1 MTEEIEAAWGFGS
14 VNDEH
19 ELGHAQTYRIGAVA
33 RLTGIPPD
41 TLRVWERRY
50 AVVTPIRSEAGTR
63 LYAAGDVHRLSLIKR
78 LVDHGD
84 AISHV
89 AGLGLDSLRER
100 VRGMSGAVLEPADRR
115 PCRVVVLGETLP
127 ALMRIREL
135 DQSADGGSPN
145 PVNVVGLFS
154 DEGQF
159 CRAAPGLSAD
169 IVVLE
174 QPTVHEDDVRR
185 IVNLVAA
192 AGAGLG
198 MLVYNFAARG
208 VIERLEARRVIAK
221 RAPVDA
227 AELRRWCMS
236 LHAAALELSPPPEL
250 LADVELGG
258 PVPPRRFDSA
268 ALTRI
273 AAASPTVRCECP
285 HHLVQLVSSLAA
297 FERYS
302 QECEDRNDDDAALH
316 AYLHVAT
323 AQARALLEV
332 ALARVLEAEGIE
344 V

>member
-1 MTEEIEAAWGFGS
+1 MSEETE
-14 VNDEH
+14 V
-19 ELGHAQTYRIGAVA
+19 GHAQTYRIGAVA

-63 LYAAGDVHRLSLIKR
+63 LYAAEDVHRLSLIKR
-78 LVDHGD
+78 LVDNGD

-89 AGLGLDSLRER
+89 AGLELSQLRER
-100 VRGMSGAVLEPADRR
+100 VRGVSGAVLETPERR

-127 ALMRIREL
+127 AVLRL
-135 DQSADGGSPN
+135 GSAEQAVDEDRPD
-145 PVNVVGLFS
+145 PVQIVGLYT

-159 CRAAPGLSAD
+159 RRVAPGLRAD
-169 IVVLE
+169 VAVLE
-174 QPTVHEDDVRR
+174 MPTVHEDDVRR
-185 IVNLVAA
+185 IADLVTV

-208 VIERLEARRVIAK
+208 VVERLESRRIVAK
-221 RAPVDA
+221 RAPMDA
-227 AELRRWCMS
+227 PELRRWCMS
-236 LHAAALELSPPPEL
+236 LHAAALELPPPPEL
-250 LADVELGG
+250 LADMELGG
-258 PVPPRRFDSA
+258 PVPPRRFDAA

-285 HHLVQLVSSLAA
+285 HHLVQLVSSLVA

-316 AYLHVAT
+316 AYLHAAT
-323 AQARALLEV
+323 AQSRALLEV

>member
-1 MTEEIEAAWGFGS
+1 M
-14 VNDEH
+14 NDENKL
-19 ELGHAQTYRIGAVA
+19 EHAQTYRIGAVA

-50 AVVTPIRSEAGTR
+50 SVVTPIRSEAGTR
-63 LYAAGDVHRLSLIKR
+63 LYAADDVHRLSLIKR
-78 LVDHGD
+78 LVDGGD

-100 VRGMSGAVLEPADRR
+100 VRGVSGAGLEPAARR
-115 PCRVVVLGETLP
+115 PCRVIVLGETLP
-127 ALMRIREL
+127 SLLRVGE
-135 DQSADGGSPN
+135 ADHAADAGKAD
-145 PVNVVGLFS
+145 PVDFVGLFT
-154 DEGQF
+154 DESQF
-159 CRAAPGLSAD
+159 RRIASGLNAD
-169 IVVLE
+169 VAVLE
-174 QPTVHEDDVRR
+174 MPTVHEDDVRR
-185 IVNLVAA
+185 IADLVAA
-192 AGAGLG
+192 AGSGLG

-208 VIERLEARRVIAK
+208 VIDRLEARRVIAK

-236 LHAAALELSPPPEL
+236 LHAAAMELSPPPEL

-273 AAASPTVRCECP
+273 AAASSTVRCECP
-285 HHLVQLVSSLAA
+285 HHLVQLVSSLVA

-316 AYLHVAT
+316 AYLHAAT
-323 AQARALLEV
+323 AQARSLLEV

>member
-1 MTEEIEAAWGFGS
+1 

-19 ELGHAQTYRIGAVA
+19 KLEHAQTYRIGAVA

-63 LYAAGDVHRLSLIKR
+63 LYAADDVHRLSLIKR
-78 LVDHGD
+78 LVDSGD

-89 AGLGLDSLRER
+89 AGLKLDSLRER
-100 VRGMSGAVLEPADRR
+100 VHGMSGAALESGPRR

-127 ALMRIREL
+127 ALLRAGEAEHEP
-135 DQSADGGSPN
+135 DDGGPG
-145 PVNVVGLFS
+145 PVDFVGLFT
-154 DEGQF
+154 DQDQF
-159 CRAAPGLSAD
+159 RRVASGLNAD
-169 IVVLE
+169 VAVFE
-174 QPTVHEDDVRR
+174 MPTVHEDDVRR
-185 IVNLVAA
+185 VSELIAA
-192 AGAGLG
+192 AGVGLG

-208 VIERLEARRVIAK
+208 VIERLEARRVITK

-227 AELRRWCMS
+227 PELRRWCLS
-236 LHAAALELSPPPEL
+236 LHSAAQEATPPPEL
-250 LADVELGG
+250 LAEVDLGG
-258 PVPPRRFDSA
+258 PVPPRRFDSE

-273 AAASPTVRCECP
+273 AAASSTVRCECP
-285 HHLVQLVSSLAA
+285 HHLVQLVSSLVA

-316 AYLHVAT
+316 AYLHAAT
-323 AQARALLEV
+323 AQARSLLEV
-332 ALARVLEAEGIE
+332 ALARVLEAEGID

>member
-1 MTEEIEAAWGFGS
+1 MNEAP
-14 VNDEH
+14 
-19 ELGHAQTYRIGAVA
+19 ELEHAQTYRIGAVA

-50 AVVTPIRSEAGTR
+50 AVVTPIRSDAGTR

-78 LVDHGD
+78 LVDNGD

-89 AGLGLDSLRER
+89 AGLELPQLRER
-100 VRGMSGAVLEPADRR
+100 VRGIAGATLEPAERR
-115 PCRVVVLGETLP
+115 PCRVIVLGETLP
-127 ALMRIREL
+127 AILKL
-135 DQSADGGSPN
+135 GDGEPSDDN
-145 PVNVVGLFS
+145 RSDPVQFVGLFS
-154 DEGQF
+154 DESRF
-159 CRAAPGLSAD
+159 RHACSELSAD
-169 IVVLE
+169 VAVLE
-174 QPTVHEDDVRR
+174 MPTVHDNDVRR
-185 IVNLVAA
+185 ILDLVAA
-192 AGAGLG
+192 AGVGLG
-198 MLVYNFAARG
+198 MLVYNFAGRG
-208 VIERLEARRVIAK
+208 VVERLESRRVVAK

-236 LHAAALELSPPPEL
+236 LHAAALELPPPPEL

-258 PVPPRRFDSA
+258 PVPPRRFDTA

-285 HHLVQLVSSLAA
+285 HHLVQLVSSLVA

-316 AYLHVAT
+316 AYLHAST